1 MHLQMRKGHKY
12 INFPK
17 DFIKIRNQEEEKD
30 PRESLPFS
38 DIRETIREIDVK
50 AQI

>member
-1 MHLQMRKGHKY
+1 MRKGLMY
-12 INFPK
+12 IKFPK
-17 DFIKIRNQEEEKD
+17 YFIKIRNQEEEKN

-38 DIRETIREIDVK
+38 DVRETIREIDVK